1 MAARPLQLAV
11 RPHCLTPSFVWLIHP
26 LALCFLAVQLYV
38 ISVHYTVPEQLLRA
52 GEAPVIDWTV
62 SHRYSDFEALR
73 AKVSGAN
80 QTKRRTKAGTDWK

>member
-1 MAARPLQLAV
+1 ML
-11 RPHCLTPSFVWLIHP
+11 
-26 LALCFLAVQLYV
+26 LAVQLYV

-73 AKVSGAN
+73 AKVSEAKHG
-80 QTKRRTKAGTDWK
+80 KRGTQAGTACE